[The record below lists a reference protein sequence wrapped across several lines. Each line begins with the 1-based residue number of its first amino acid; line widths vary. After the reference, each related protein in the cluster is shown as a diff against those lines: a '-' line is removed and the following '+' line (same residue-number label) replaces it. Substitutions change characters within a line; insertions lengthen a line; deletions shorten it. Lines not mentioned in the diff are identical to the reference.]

1 MWLWIYSCFYL
12 SCLIFAKISGA
23 VTSQQQQ
30 QPGASTPTLHLSR
43 PSLQIVPVTL
53 SDIGQGIKEVTLV
66 TVKEWLMEPRD
77 TANSDEDTEHISGW
91 SLFFQCRCNGSAKV
105 VLIIMQ
111 IELDPRAVS
120 NDNIGL

>member
-1 MWLWIYSCFYL
+1 MWLWIYSCFHL

-23 VTSQQQQ
+23 VTSQQQSPLLST

-53 SDIGQGIKEVTLV
+53 SDIGEGIKVVTLV
-66 TVKEWLMEPRD
+66 TVKEWLIELRA

-91 SLFFQCRCNGSAKV
+91 SLFFQC
-105 VLIIMQ
+105 
-111 IELDPRAVS
+111 
-120 NDNIGL
+120 